1 MKLGNL
7 TFGLGSLS
15 VVASGVKTSTIS
27 TEPQL
32 IALTTK
38 GGFALTPAVTKA
50 MGLVSG
56 DNVIFIN
63 NIATVESEIAAK
75 SEEIMAIVADNG
87 LDLENPDD
95 VKALTA
101 ALSKW
106 FIAKAY
112 PLKSKTGAPLMVT
125 ARLTDKEKQELFD
138 SQVDDIVADNRE
150 ALIEKFKLAA
160 DASDEEIKSHLSVDD
175 VEMPKVQSYAGA
187 KLASNGNAQG
197 VGLKLNFSD
206 TCTWEQLKADMEDKT
221 AMKRVYTV
229 SLADKFVTKF
239 NDGFEDVDVTVYPLG
254 DYTDEKP
261 IRVGKKDAEDAE

>member
-1 MKLGNL
+1 MKLGNVS
-7 TFGLGSLS
+7 FGLGSLS

-32 IALTTK
+32 IALSTK

-63 NIATVESEIAAK
+63 NIATIESEIASR
-75 SEEIMAIVADNG
+75 SESIMQIVEENN
-87 LDLENPDD
+87 LDLDNPED
-95 VKALTA
+95 VAALTA

-112 PLKSKTGAPLMVT
+112 ALKSKTGAPIMVS
-125 ARLTDKEKQELFD
+125 ARLTDKEKKELFD
-138 SQVDDIVADNRE
+138 AQADTIVAENRD
-150 ALIEKFKLAA
+150 ALIAKFELAP
-160 DASDEEIKSHLSVDD
+160 DATDEEIKSHLSADD
-175 VEMPKVQSYAGA
+175 FVPKVQSYPGA

-221 AMKRVYTV
+221 AMKRVYAV
-229 SLADKFVTKF
+229 DLAGKFVTKF
-239 NDGFEDVDVTVYPLG
+239 NDGYEDVDVTVYPIG

-261 IRVGKKDAEDAE
+261 IRVAKKDAEDAE